1 MQRRSTTQQLQNVI
15 INNILILE
23 RAEIYDKTTRKTE
36 AIPND
41 KFLESFDFLCESGI
55 FIDSVGWYFERNHKT
70 GIYGIEAGRLDGGVD
85 VIVTA
90 YFRKSTD
97 VNEEYI
103 DGMLLKIED
112 EEE

>member
-1 MQRRSTTQQLQNVI
+1 MRRTTTQKLQQVI
-15 INNILILE
+15 TNNLLHITK
-23 RAEIYDKTTRKTE
+23 AEIYNKSTRKTE
-36 AIPND
+36 VIPND

-55 FIDSVGWYFERNHKT
+55 FVDSVGWYFERNHKT

-85 VIVTA
+85 VIVAA

-97 VNEEYI
+97 VNEEDI
-103 DGMLLKIED
+103 DGMLLKIE